1 MTPPA
6 HDWSP
11 EPELLSAYGDGELGD
26 RPELAQRVEA
36 WLAAHPEAHADL
48 EAQQRLRELWHD
60 TAPADP
66 GAERWQPMLTR
77 LHQARTAAPPA
88 PRSAW
93 PRLVALAALAAAAC
107 VTLLIWTAAQQ
118 PGAPV
123 GPILLPEEIA
133 EGEILPVATA
143 DEVVVL
149 RIEGD
154 DTGTLVVGQL
164 PLSGPMV
171 LAETGEIEQISSEP
185 DARDQMIPQF
195 RLRGRPM
202 IWARLDTDD

>member
-1 MTPPA
+1 
-6 HDWSP
+6 
-11 EPELLSAYGDGELGD
+11 
-26 RPELAQRVEA
+26 
-36 WLAAHPEAHADL
+36 
-48 EAQQRLRELWHD
+48 
-60 TAPADP
+60 
-66 GAERWQPMLTR
+66 
-77 LHQARTAAPPA
+77 
-88 PRSAW
+88 
-93 PRLVALAALAAAAC
+93 